1 MKDEMQSLMENNT
14 SIIIDLSSGLKLISN
29 RWIVRIKRIVKGSID
44 RYKARLVAK
53 GYSQTVGI
61 DYEET
66 LLLISTLSKQF

>member
-14 SIIIDLSSGLKLISN
+14 SIIIDLSLGLKLISN

-61 DYEET
+61 DYEER
-66 LLLISTLSKQF
+66 LLLISTLSKQS